1 MKKKESVIESIRRF
15 DKALSVSVNI
25 SHNEVDRIT
34 VNRLIQIRNSDVNKN
49 VDTSFI
55 DKTIRWFLV
64 EDEFKKH
71 VIGNKLIKF

>member
-71 VIGNKLIKF
+71 VIGNELIEY